1 MLKHRRDAIAQFETA
16 QRDDLISKEKL
27 EMEVI
32 QEFLP
37 TPLTTGELQTLIT
50 TAIDQAQAQ
59 SIKDMGKVIAIVK
72 PQVQGRA
79 DMSLVSK
86 QIKEALN

>member
-37 TPLTTGELQTLIT
+37 TPLTIGELQTLIT